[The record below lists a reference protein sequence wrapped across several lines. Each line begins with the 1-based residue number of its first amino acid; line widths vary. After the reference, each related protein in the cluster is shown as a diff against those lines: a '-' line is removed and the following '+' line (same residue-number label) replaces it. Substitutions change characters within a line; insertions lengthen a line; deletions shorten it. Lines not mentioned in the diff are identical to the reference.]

1 MTLAILCSGQ
11 GTQHP
16 DMFALTGDAP
26 EAADIFAAA
35 TQALDGR
42 DPRRFVKEASEAE
55 LHANVAG
62 QILCVTQALAA
73 FAILKDELI
82 VAGARQL
89 LAGYSIGELAA
100 AGCAGLFSETTTIDL
115 ARRRALFMNEA
126 SGPDDGLAFVR
137 GLAREPIDALCLRFE
152 ASVAIVNPGAMFVL
166 GGTKEALRGL
176 CAEALNLGA
185 AKAGAIK
192 VNVASHT
199 PRLKQA
205 SARFA
210 EALAATP
217 ANRPSAAL
225 RLVSGID
232 AAPVVSVPVALE
244 KLSAQISQTIDWAG
258 CLEACLEAGASA
270 FIELGPG
277 RALAAMA
284 GDAFGAPARSLDDFR
299 TLAGA
304 KAWLANAAS

>member
-35 TQALDGR
+35 TQALGGR
-42 DPRRFVKEASEAE
+42 DPRRFVKEADEAE
-55 LHANVAG
+55 LHANAAG

-73 FAILKDELI
+73 FAALKDALV
-82 VAGARQL
+82 VAGARQM

-100 AGCAGLFSETTTIDL
+100 AGCAGVFPETTTIDL
-115 ARRRALFMNEA
+115 ARCRALFMDEA

-137 GLAREPIDALCLRFE
+137 GLPRAVVDTLCLRFD
-152 ASVAIVNPGAMFVL
+152 ASVAIVNPDALFVL
-166 GGTKEALRGL
+166 GGTKEGLRAL

-185 AKAGAIK
+185 AKAGPIK

-199 PRLKQA
+199 PRLKPA

-225 RLVSGID
+225 RLFSSID
-232 AAPVVSVPVALE
+232 AAPVLSVPVALE
-244 KLSAQISQTIDWAG
+244 KLAAQISQTIDWAG
-258 CLEACLEAGASA
+258 CLEACVEAGATN
-270 FIELGPG
+270 FIEFGPG

-304 KAWLANAAS
+304 KEWLAKAAS